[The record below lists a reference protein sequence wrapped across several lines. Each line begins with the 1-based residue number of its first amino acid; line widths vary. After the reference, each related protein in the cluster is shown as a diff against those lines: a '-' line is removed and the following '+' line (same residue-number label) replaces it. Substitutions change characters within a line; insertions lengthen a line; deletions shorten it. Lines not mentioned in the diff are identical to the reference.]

1 MTSQTRVVVCGS
13 SLYMA
18 SLAAGL
24 KANPALDVERILT
37 VSPAL
42 PEYLRDLGP
51 AAVAIDLGE
60 APAELLVAL
69 LRQCP
74 GLLLLG
80 VDPTSNDLLVLAGG
94 NASALSVADLA
105 NIIEDRTPTSGPP
118 HRRTS

>member
-24 KANPALDVERILT
+24 KATSALDVERILT

-80 VDPTSNDLLVLAGG
+80 VDPTSNDFLVLAGG
-94 NASALSVADLA
+94 TANALSVADLV
-105 NIIEDRTPTSGPP
+105 NIIEDRTPSSEPP
-118 HRRTS
+118 RRRTS